1 MRNQSIGVK
10 LGAVFSF
17 LIVVLVGVGWLGLH
31 RMAQIDADMEKVVNR
46 RWDKLRLSSEA
57 LNYSTLNH
65 RITMQIFFLKDR
77 EEIDLL
83 LARRAE
89 NSEEITDL
97 IGKLEAGL
105 ESDRER
111 ELLAATKEAR
121 TPYVESYKRAL
132 DLLVNQRKYEEARAA
147 MVTETLPRLVEYHR
161 AWNAFTQF
169 EGEQMGQAVEDSDT
183 SDAAARRLALSL
195 IVLAVAVTAA
205 IAVFVTR
212 SMLRDVSRRERT
224 EAALQRALAEARA
237 GEQRYHQL
245 ADAMPQIVWTA
256 NADGSVDYYNQRW
269 CDYTGMTVEQT
280 EGWGWGQVLHPD
292 DLQRCA
298 EVWGEAVRTGR
309 PYEIEYRFQRAA
321 DGEYRWHLGRATA
334 VRDAEGRIVK
344 WIGTCTDIDDQKRA
358 ENSLQRAREELEERV
373 VERTAELAEANRELT
388 IKILERERAEEALR
402 ESEERYRDLFEN
414 ANDIIYTHDLAG
426 NYTSVNKVCEKIT
439 GYTRDEALGMNLT
452 QSIAPEYL
460 ETALRMHAGKMNDKA
475 PSAYELEIVAKDG
488 HRIAVE
494 VDSRMTYQDGKPAGV
509 QGIARDITARRRAEA
524 ERRVISEIV
533 QGIITTTNLDELLRL
548 THRSIGGLLYAENCF
563 VALHDPATDLMH
575 FEFWVDQFDSVPAPL
590 PAGSGFS
597 GQVLRTCQPLLLTGE
612 LQNRMY
618 GSGEV
623 EKIGSFSASWVGA
636 ALESARL
643 KSEFLANMSHEIRTP
658 MNGVIGMTGLLLD
671 TDLSEEQHDFAETIR
686 ASGESLLTIIN
697 DILDFSKIEA
707 GKLQFETLDFDL
719 VGAGEGTVE
728 LLAERAHEKKI
739 EVASL
744 VHSDVPTRLC
754 GDPGRLRQV
763 LTNLVGNA
771 IKFTERGEVVVRAAK
786 DSETDDVV
794 VVRFSVSD
802 TGIGIGEAAQRNLFQ
817 AFVQADGSTTRKYGG
832 TGLGLAISKQLV
844 GLMGG
849 EIGVESEPG
858 RGSTF
863 WFTARFG
870 KQDCEAAIARPSV
883 PSLENLRVLIVDD
896 NATNRKILSHQLS
909 SWGVVHEE
917 AESGAH
923 ALVMLREAAA
933 RGAAY
938 DLAVLDLM
946 MPSMGGLEV
955 ACAIKSG
962 PDAARGPPGL

>member
-89 NSEEITDL
+89 TSEKITGL

-205 IAVFVTR
+205 IAVCVTR

-439 GYTRDEALGMNLT
+439 GYTSDEALGMNLT

-488 HRIAVE
+488 HRIALE
-494 VDSRMTYQDGKPAGV
+494 VSSRLTYQDGKPAGV
-509 QGIARDITARRRAEA
+509 QGIARDITARKRAEA

-548 THRSIGGLLYAENCF
+548 THRSIGGLLYAENCL

-575 FEFWVDQFDSVPAPL
+575 FEFWVDQLDPVPAPL
-590 PAGSGFS
+590 PAGRGFS
-597 GQVLRTCQPLLLTGE
+597 GHVLRTGRPLLLTGE
-612 LQNRMY
+612 LQNRMS

-623 EKIGSFSASWVGA
+623 EKIGSFSASWVGVPLRTPSGVIGVLVVQHYEDKHAYTERDLEFLSTVGDQIALAIERKRAERELEEARDA

-671 TDLSEEQHDFAETIR
+671 TELSDEQRDFAETIR
-686 ASGESLLTIIN
+686 ASSDSLLTIIN

-832 TGLGLAISKQLV
+832 TGFWGGILKKLGWV
-844 GLMGG
+844 
-849 EIGVESEPG
+849 VG
-858 RGSTF
+858 RGGLV
-863 WFTARFG
+863 R
-870 KQDCEAAIARPSV
+870 KRP
-883 PSLENLRVLIVDD
+883 
-896 NATNRKILSHQLS
+896 
-909 SWGVVHEE
+909 G
-917 AESGAH
+917 
-923 ALVMLREAAA
+923 
-933 RGAAY
+933 
-938 DLAVLDLM
+938 
-946 MPSMGGLEV
+946 
-955 ACAIKSG
+955 
-962 PDAARGPPGL
+962 

>member
-169 EGEQMGQAVEDSDT
+169 EGEQMGQAVEESDA

-212 SMLRDVSRRERT
+212 SMMRDVRRRERA
-224 EAALQRALAEARA
+224 EAALQRALDDARA

-292 DLQRCA
+292 DLQRCV

-309 PYEIEYRFQRAA
+309 PFEIECRFRRAA

-334 VRDAEGRIVK
+334 VRDVEGRVVK

-373 VERTAELAEANRELT
+373 GERTAELAAANEELT
-388 IKILERERAEEALR
+388 VKILERERAEEALR

-439 GYTRDEALGMNLT
+439 GYTSDEALGMNLT

-488 HRIAVE
+488 HRIALE
-494 VDSRMTYQDGKPAGV
+494 VSSRLTYQDGKPAGV
-509 QGIARDITARRRAEA
+509 QGIARDITARKRAEA

-548 THRSIGGLLYAENCF
+548 THRSIGGLLYAENCL

-575 FEFWVDQFDSVPAPL
+575 FEFWVDQLDPVPAPL
-590 PAGSGFS
+590 PAGRGFS
-597 GQVLRTCQPLLLTGE
+597 GHVLRTGRPLLLTGE
-612 LQNRMY
+612 LQNRMS

-623 EKIGSFSASWVGA
+623 EKIGSFSASWVGVPLRKPSGVIGVLVVQHYEDKHAYTERDLEFLSTVGDQIALAIERKRAERELEEARDA

-671 TDLSEEQHDFAETIR
+671 TELSDEQRDFAETIR
-686 ASGESLLTIIN
+686 ASSDSLLTIIN

-707 GKLQFETLDFDL
+707 GKLQFETLDFDH
-719 VGAGEGTVE
+719 VGADEDTVQ
-728 LLAERAHEKKI
+728 LLAERAHEKKTEI
-739 EVASL
+739 ASL
-744 VHSDVPTRLC
+744 LPTDVPTQLR

-771 IKFTERGEVVVRAAK
+771 IKFTERGEGVVRAEKECEA
-786 DSETDDVV
+786 DNDV

-802 TGIGIGEAAQRNLFQ
+802 TGIGIGESAQRNLFQ

-832 TGLGLAISKQLV
+832 AGLRPPNSQKLV
-844 GLMGG
+844 AVVGG
-849 EIGVESEPG
+849 GVGGTSEVG
-858 RGSTF
+858 RGATL
-863 WFTARFG
+863 WFTARLSE
-870 KQDCEAAIARPSV
+870 QD
-883 PSLENLRVLIVDD
+883 
-896 NATNRKILSHQLS
+896 
-909 SWGVVHEE
+909 
-917 AESGAH
+917 
-923 ALVMLREAAA
+923 
-933 RGAAY
+933 RGA
-938 DLAVLDLM
+938 
-946 MPSMGGLEV
+946 
-955 ACAIKSG
+955 
-962 PDAARGPPGL
+962 